1 MEKPV
6 PKIAEEQW
14 SITMDAGS
22 ASIRKRAKELW
33 RYRDLLVLFV
43 RRDFVATYK
52 QTVLGPL
59 WFFLQPVLTALTFT
73 IVFGRIANLS
83 TGAYPRMIFY
93 LSGIAGWAYFADC
106 LTKTSATF
114 ISNAH
119 IFSKVYFP
127 RLIVPLSVA
136 ISNVMRFLIQLL
148 LLFGF
153 IVYYNMNGF
162 AIHPNVFLFLLPLLV
177 VVMAGLGLGFG
188 ILISSL
194 TTKYRDFQFLVA
206 FGVSLLMYLSP
217 VIFPLSTVK
226 PGLLRTIILC
236 NPMSSVIETFRYAL
250 LGSENSFDLWMSL
263 LYSTGFMIL
272 LLLTSLSVF
281 YRVQRSFMDTV

>member
-1 MEKPV
+1 M